1 MKPIKSFVP
10 VAQWLMRI
18 TVALILFNLY
28 FHRIDDLNFTSV
40 EWLVSVLLVIF
51 SALLVIGGFLKKH
64 STTVVSG
71 LVISILSLIMILIA
85 GVDFD
90 AVTTH
95 IAQFSIGLYFMARGN
110 RN

>member
-1 MKPIKSFVP
+1 MKSFVP

-18 TVALILFNLY
+18 AVALILFNLY

-51 SALLVIGGFLKKH
+51 SALLIIGGFLKKN

-71 LVISILSLIMILIA
+71 LVISILSLIMILI
-85 GVDFD
+85 GGLHIDSIS
-90 AVTTH
+90 TH
-95 IAQFSIGLYFMARGN
+95 IAQLSIGLYFMARGN
-110 RN
+110 RG